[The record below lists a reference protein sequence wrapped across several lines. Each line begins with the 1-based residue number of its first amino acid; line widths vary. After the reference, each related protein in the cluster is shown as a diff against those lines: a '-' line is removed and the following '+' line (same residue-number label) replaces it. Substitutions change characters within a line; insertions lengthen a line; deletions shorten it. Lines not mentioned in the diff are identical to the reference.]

1 MKETHSSATF
11 RSFTVES
18 PTYIQAVTCVPNV
31 FPPWTKPPVWIRTDL
46 KEVKSND
53 VDEIIWG
60 ELTRCGKVAWVHQIS
75 TPRNVGKE
83 ARWSSRRWGHLL
95 KGCLLGDGRGA
106 TKSQSWVQ
114 TQITELPNCRSEP
127 KVGTLCTSLEVSSQH
142 CCQST
147 HNTAFPDLCV
157 ISVLWLNFCCWDK
170 HSVPKQLRQGRD
182 LLSYSSRPQSITE
195 GDWDKNSKQEC
206 HSVAHAYPACT
217 CIGMAPP
224 TVG

>member
-46 KEVKSND
+46 TEAKSNA

-127 KVGTLCTSLEVSSQH
+127 KVEH
-142 CCQST
+142 CVPLWRYLA
-147 HNTAFPDLCV
+147 NTAASLLTILPFQIFVLSVCSGW
-157 ISVLWLNFCCWDK
+157 ISAAGINILSQSNSGKEEIYYLTVLGHSPSLRETGTKTQNRNATLWLMLI
-170 HSVPKQLRQGRD
+170 QL
-182 LLSYSSRPQSITE
+182 
-195 GDWDKNSKQEC
+195 
-206 HSVAHAYPACT
+206 APA
-217 CIGMAPP
+217 
-224 TVG
+224 